1 MDILIFTNI
10 DAGLVLFRKELLKRL
25 VSEGHTVHVAASMDR
40 FSQILTDLG
49 CQIIDLPL
57 ERRGTNPIQ
66 DWKLLRRYRTILKE
80 IRPDVVLTYTVKPNV
95 YGGWACCRTK
105 TPYLAN
111 VTGLGDAI
119 EHPGLLRKLVL
130 ALYRF
135 GLRRANCVFFQNASN
150 REVFLRHG
158 VIGKK
163 AQNRLLP
170 GSGVNLQ
177 EHCYEAYP
185 DEGSG
190 LCFLFVGRMIRDK
203 GVEELFGAIEKLL
216 DSGHKAHFRFV
227 GDCDPVYRDRLEQLC
242 ATGYVEYLGF
252 TSGVHALVAD
262 SHCVVLPSYHEGTS
276 NALLEAAATGRPVI
290 ATNVPGC
297 RETFDDGVSGLGCEV
312 KSADSLYEQILR
324 FLSMRH
330 EEREAMGKAGRRKME
345 KEFDRQIV
353 IDAYLE
359 EINRIFSEKKG

>member
-1 MDILIFTNI
+1 
-10 DAGLVLFRKELLKRL
+10 
-25 VSEGHTVHVAASMDR
+25 MDR
-40 FSQILTDLG
+40 CPQILRELG
-49 CQIIDLPL
+49 CHIIDLPL

-66 DWKLLRRYRTILKE
+66 DWKLLRRYRTLLKE
-80 IRPDVVLTYTVKPNV
+80 IRPDVVLTYTVKANV

-130 ALYRF
+130 ALYRL

-150 REVFLRHG
+150 REFFLKQG
-158 VIGKK
+158 AIGKK
-163 AQNRLLP
+163 VPTCLLP
-170 GSGVNLQ
+170 GSGVNLKV
-177 EHCYEAYP
+177 HCPEVYP
-185 DEGSG
+185 HEDNE
-190 LCFLFVGRMIRDK
+190 LRFLFIGRVMRDK
-203 GVEELFGAIEKLL
+203 GVEELFEAIEKII
-216 DSGHKAHFRFV
+216 KNNIEVRFRFL
-227 GDCDPVYRDRLEQLC
+227 GDCDAAYRDRLDALC
-242 ATGYVEYLGF
+242 ATGKVEYLGF
-252 TSGVHALVAD
+252 RNEIHSIIAD
-262 SHCVVLPSYHEGTS
+262 SHCIVLPSYHEGTANS
-276 NALLEAAATGRPVI
+276 LLEAAATGRPVI

-324 FLSMRH
+324 FLSLSH